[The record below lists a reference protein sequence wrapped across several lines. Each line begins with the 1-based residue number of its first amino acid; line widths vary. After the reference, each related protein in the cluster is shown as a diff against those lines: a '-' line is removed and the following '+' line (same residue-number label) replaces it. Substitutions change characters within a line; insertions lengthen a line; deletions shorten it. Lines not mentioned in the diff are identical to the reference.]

1 VTLKEFI
8 EKYEGVEVDF
18 DNRYGAQCV
27 DLVRFYWQKVCGLP
41 RWEQPDTKPNGGA
54 KDLINNLSG
63 LSFRLT
69 PSPTVGDVVVFAP
82 NEANR
87 YCGHVAVVIEIGDG
101 NITVFEQDG
110 INQGRGAYRKVRTT
124 SAVIGY
130 ITMY

>member
-1 VTLKEFI
+1 MTLNEFV

-27 DLVRFYWQKVCGLP
+27 DLVRYYWQMVCGLS
-41 RWEQPDTKPNGGA
+41 RTEQPDTSPSGGA
-54 KDLINNLSG
+54 KDLINNLAG
-63 LSFRLT
+63 LKLT
-69 PSPTVGDVVVFAP
+69 LCPNPRVGDVVVFAP

-87 YCGHVAVVIEIGDG
+87 YSGHVAVIIEIGDG

-124 SAVIGY
+124 NAVIGY
-130 ITMY
+130 ITTK